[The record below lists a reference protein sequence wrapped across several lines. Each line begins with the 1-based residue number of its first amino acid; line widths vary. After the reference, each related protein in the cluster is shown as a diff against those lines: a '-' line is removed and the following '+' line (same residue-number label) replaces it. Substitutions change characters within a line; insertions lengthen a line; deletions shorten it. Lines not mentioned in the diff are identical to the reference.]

1 VTSSPGPEPRAESR
15 PENRAENLGAALR
28 AARESR
34 GLSLRELA
42 RQVDVSPSFVSQV
55 ELGKAN
61 PSVGTLYALV
71 SVLGISLNELLGA
84 PHQPATAPGSASP
97 ESASPEGASPDT
109 PPDAAPDAAQQPS
122 WSGNPAGWPRID
134 APVVRAGERRR
145 VQMSGVVWE
154 RLTADDPLVDF
165 LHVEYGPGSAS
176 CPEDDMVRHGGR
188 EYGVIVSGRL
198 EVQVGFEIY
207 SLGPGDSIH
216 FDSSTPHR
224 LSNPHDEPCTAVW
237 FVLAR
242 RDDSRVAPTATPA
255 AWSHL
260 PGLL

>member
-84 PHQPATAPGSASP
+84 PHQPATAPG
-97 ESASPEGASPDT
+97 
-109 PPDAAPDAAQQPS
+109 
-122 WSGNPAGWPRID
+122 SGNPAGWPRID

>member
-1 VTSSPGPEPRAESR
+1 MPTPTTSGPEPT
-15 PENRAENLGAALR
+15 AENLGAALR
-28 AARESR
+28 AAREAR
-34 GLSLRELA
+34 GLSLREVA
-42 RQVDVSPSFVSQV
+42 RQVEVSPSFVSQV
-55 ELGKAN
+55 ELGKAK

-71 SVLGISLNELLGA
+71 SVLGISLNELLGQA
-84 PHQPATAPGSASP
+84 PADAPTPAP
-97 ESASPEGASPDT
+97 
-109 PPDAAPDAAQQPS
+109 AA
-122 WSGNPAGWPRID
+122 WPRID

-188 EYGVIVSGRL
+188 EYGVIVTGHL
-198 EVQVGFEIY
+198 EVQVGFEVY

-224 LSNPHDEPCTAVW
+224 LSNPHDDPCTAVW